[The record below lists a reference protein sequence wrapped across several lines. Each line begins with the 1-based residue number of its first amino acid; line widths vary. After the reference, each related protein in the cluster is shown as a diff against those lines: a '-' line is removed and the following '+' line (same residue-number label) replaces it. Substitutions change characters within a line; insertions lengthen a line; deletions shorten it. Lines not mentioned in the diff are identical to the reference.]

1 MAINEQNVTYPYNG
15 MLFWHEKEPKHC
27 YLMGK
32 LSKMMLIEDTKHQ
45 KLYYPI
51 YMKCPEEANPWRK
64 NVD

>member
-27 YLMGK
+27 YIMGK

-51 YMKCPEEANPWRK
+51 YMKCPE
-64 NVD
+64 